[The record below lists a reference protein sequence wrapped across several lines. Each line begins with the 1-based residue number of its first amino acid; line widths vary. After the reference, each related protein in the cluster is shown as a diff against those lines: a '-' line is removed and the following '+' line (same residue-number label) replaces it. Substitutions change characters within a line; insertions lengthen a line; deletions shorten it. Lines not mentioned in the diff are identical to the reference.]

1 VTTAETNADNSQRS
15 EYIQGRT
22 SVGTLDGPSVDRKI
36 TAILAAD
43 IAGYSRLVREDEE
56 DTLQRLDSCRAVFRD
71 YITRFGGRIVD
82 MAGDS
87 VLAEFRTAID
97 AVRCAVDAQESLRT
111 QNSTCPP
118 GRQMNF
124 RIGITIGDVLERD
137 GFLLG
142 EGVNIASRLQSIA
155 PAGGICISRSVYEA
169 VAHKISLKFAD
180 VGQHQLKNIPDRVH
194 AYTAALNQTETRR
207 KSLSGIASSRWL
219 VWSVLGFLITAG
231 LGTATYVLW
240 SAEHRTPP
248 GADQQAA
255 ARLDRCTIGDTD
267 KEAAIAACTRLLERG
282 ESDPTRAASYFANR
296 GDAFLKRG
304 DIELALKDLDESLR
318 LNPNAALANFNRGA
332 AYFSKHDFEHAV
344 TDLQRALALD
354 PKHANSEYY
363 LGRSL
368 LGLGRPDEAVTH
380 LTNAIGLD
388 AKNEAFYRF
397 RGEALLESG
406 NNASALSDYNQALRL
421 KPNSA
426 EILAARANALLKGK
440 NLTEAMRDIEQALSI
455 DPGSAV
461 ALTTRGEI
469 NEALGRNDQA
479 IADFKR
485 ALTIDGTIEGAK
497 KALARLDPQSA
508 MPW

>member
-1 VTTAETNADNSQRS
+1 M
-15 EYIQGRT
+15 
-22 SVGTLDGPSVDRKI
+22 DRKI

-56 DTLQRLDSCRAVFRD
+56 DTLHRLDSCRAVFRD

-87 VLAEFRTAID
+87 ILAEFRTAID

-142 EGVNIASRLQSIA
+142 EGVNIASRLQTIA
-155 PAGGICISRSVYEA
+155 PAGGICISRSVHEA

-194 AYTAALNQTETRR
+194 AYTATLSQAETRGR
-207 KSLSGIASSRWL
+207 RLSSMGSIKRL
-219 VWSVLGFLITAG
+219 VWSILGLLTIAG
-231 LGTATYVLW
+231 LGAATYVLL
-240 SAEHRTPP
+240 SAEDKCTA
-248 GADQQAA
+248 AD
-255 ARLDRCTIGDTD
+255 ID
-267 KEAAIAACTRLLERG
+267 KEEAIAACTRLLERG
-282 ESDPTRAASYFANR
+282 KSDPTSTASYLANR
-296 GDAFLKRG
+296 GGAFLNRG
-304 DIELALKDLDESLR
+304 DIEFALKDLDESLR
-318 LNPNAALANFNRGA
+318 LNPDAALANYNRGA
-332 AYFSKHDFEHAV
+332 TYFSKHDFEHAF
-344 TDLQRALALD
+344 TDLKRALELD

-368 LGLGRPDEAVTH
+368 QSLGRHDEAVTH
-380 LTNAIGLD
+380 LTNAIALNSRNAD
-388 AKNEAFYRF
+388 FYRF
-397 RGEALLESG
+397 RGDALVDSG
-406 NNASALSDYNQALRL
+406 NYASAQSDYNEALHL

-426 EILAARANALLKGK
+426 QILEARANALLKGNK
-440 NLTEAMRDIEQALSI
+440 PSEAMRDIEQALSV

-461 ALTTRGEI
+461 ALSKRGEI

-485 ALTIDGTIEGAK
+485 ALAIDGTMEVAK
-497 KALARLDPQSA
+497 KALARLDPHNTL
-508 MPW
+508 PW

>member
-1 VTTAETNADNSQRS
+1 M
-15 EYIQGRT
+15 
-22 SVGTLDGPSVDRKI
+22 DRKI

-43 IAGYSRLVREDEE
+43 IAGYSRLVREDGE

-111 QNSTCPP
+111 QNSACPP

-142 EGVNIASRLQSIA
+142 EGVNIASRLQTIA

-194 AYTAALNQTETRR
+194 AYTAALDQAETRR
-207 KSLSGIASSRWL
+207 KRLSNIGSIKWP
-219 VWSVLGFLITAG
+219 VWSVLGFLIIAG

-240 SAEHRTPP
+240 SAQHKNPS
-248 GADQQAA
+248 AANQQAA
-255 ARLDRCTIGDTD
+255 TGLDKCTAADTD
-267 KEAAIAACTRLLERG
+267 KEEAIAACTRLLERG
-282 ESDPTRAASYFANR
+282 GSDPTSTASYLANR
-296 GDAFLKRG
+296 GGTFLNRG

-318 LNPNAALANFNRGA
+318 LNPNAALANYNRGA
-332 AYFSKHDFEHAV
+332 AYFSKHDFEPAV
-344 TDLQRALALD
+344 TDLKRALELD
-354 PKHANSEYY
+354 PKHANWEYY

-368 LGLGRPDEAVTH
+368 LGLARHDEAVTH
-380 LTNAIGLD
+380 LTKAIGLD
-388 AKNEAFYRF
+388 SRNEDFYRV
-397 RGEALLESG
+397 RGDALLNSG
-406 NNASALSDYNQALRL
+406 NHASALSDYNEALRL

-426 EILAARANALLKGK
+426 EILAARANALLKGNK
-440 NLTEAMRDIEQALSI
+440 PTEAMRDIEQALSI

-461 ALTTRGEI
+461 AFTTRGEI
-469 NEALGRNDQA
+469 NEALSRHDQA

-485 ALTIDGTIEGAK
+485 ALAIDGTNEVAK

-508 MPW
+508 LPW